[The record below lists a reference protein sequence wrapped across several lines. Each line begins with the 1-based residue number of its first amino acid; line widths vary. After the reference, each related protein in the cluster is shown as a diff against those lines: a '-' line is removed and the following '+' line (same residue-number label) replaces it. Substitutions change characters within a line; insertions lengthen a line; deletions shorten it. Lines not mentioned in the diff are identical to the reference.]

1 MMSSLFSFKTGN
13 ISVERIDNVTGFRSV
28 VFSFFSLILSL
39 IVSALLI
46 KMADA
51 DILTAFSSLWSGAFG
66 SMRALLETLVR
77 STPLILTG
85 LAAALAFRGK
95 IWNIGADG
103 QLFIGAMAGFWATQM
118 FGGFPSILLIPIIII
133 FSFMGGALWG
143 VLAGYLKTR
152 FEVDV
157 IISTIML
164 NYIATYF
171 LSFMLSANGPWRE
184 EGSFYQQTAK
194 LAKNTFFPI
203 FVPRSRLHLGFLIA
217 IVVAVLVYILIKKT
231 SLGFEIRAFGFNPKA
246 SRFKGMN
253 VSKTVIIIMFISG
266 GIAGLA
272 GAGELFGIHHRLR
285 PDISIGLGYT
295 GIIVAMLAALNPLAV
310 IPAAIIFGA
319 LLNGAAKLQIISG
332 VPSSLIYAI
341 QAIVLLFYLTGTT
354 LSRYRIRR
362 IRNVS

>member
-1 MMSSLFSFKTGN
+1 MMSSIFSFKIGTVRIEKIDE
-13 ISVERIDNVTGFRSV
+13 ISRLRSA
-28 VFSFFSLILSL
+28 VFSILSL
-39 IVSALLI
+39 VISLLVSALLI
-46 KMADA
+46 KMAEA
-51 DILTAFSSLWSGAFG
+51 DILIAFSSLWSGAFG
-66 SMRALLETLVR
+66 SMRALYETLVR
-77 STPLILTG
+77 ATPLILTG
-85 LAAALAFRGK
+85 LAASLAFRGK

-103 QLFIGAMAGFWATQM
+103 QLFMGAMAGFWATQM
-118 FGGFPSILLIPIIII
+118 FGGLPSILLIPIIII
-133 FSFMGGALWG
+133 FSFIGGALWG

-164 NYIATYF
+164 NYIAIYF

-184 EGSFYQQTAK
+184 EGSYYQQSAK

-203 FVPRSRLHLGFLIA
+203 FIPRSRLHLGFLIA
-217 IVVAVLVYILIKKT
+217 IAVAILVYILIKKT
-231 SLGFEIRAFGFNPKA
+231 SLGYEIRAFGFNPKA

-253 VSKTVIIIMFISG
+253 VSKTVIIIMLISG

-295 GIIVAMLAALNPLAV
+295 GIIVAMLASLNPLAV
-310 IPAAIIFGA
+310 IPAGIIFGA
-319 LLNGAAKLQIISG
+319 LLNGATKLQIISG
-332 VPSSLIYAI
+332 VPSSLIYVI

-354 LSRYRIRR
+354 MAQYRLRR
-362 IRNVS
+362 INDAG